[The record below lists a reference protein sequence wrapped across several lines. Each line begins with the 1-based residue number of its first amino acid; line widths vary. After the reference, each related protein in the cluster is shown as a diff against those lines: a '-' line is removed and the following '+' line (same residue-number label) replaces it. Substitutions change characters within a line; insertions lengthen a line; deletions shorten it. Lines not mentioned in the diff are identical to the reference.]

1 MLVSQQPVL
10 YNFEFVGSVPTRQM
24 LPTRQM
30 RSAHRHAARPQR
42 AASRACPACG
52 VGRRGARGRTPRRV
66 RIAYTYTV

>member
-10 YNFEFVGSVPTRQM
+10 YNFEFVGSV
-24 LPTRQM
+24 PTRQM